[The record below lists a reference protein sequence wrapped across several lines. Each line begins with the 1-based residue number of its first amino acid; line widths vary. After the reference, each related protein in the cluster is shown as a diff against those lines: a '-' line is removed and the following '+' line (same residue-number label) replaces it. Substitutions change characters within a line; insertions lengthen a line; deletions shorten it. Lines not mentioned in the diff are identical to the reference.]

1 MTESLLT
8 TAEKARN
15 AHTRVLQ
22 AMQSPG
28 KGGAVA
34 AALGVSDSTVSRT
47 KTDHLQ
53 PVLDLLYTL
62 GFKIVQQD
70 SRCIDAA
77 TYDFLTAKHAHV
89 MRVAPHLIWAADE

>member
-1 MTESLLT
+1 MNESLLT

-15 AHTRVLQ
+15 AHSRVLQ

-34 AALGVSDSTVSRT
+34 VALGVSDSTVSRM
-47 KTDHLQ
+47 KTDHLE
-53 PVLDLLYTL
+53 PALMLLHAL
-62 GFKIVQQD
+62 GFKVVPQD
-70 SRCIDAA
+70 HKCIDAA